1 MSALEKA
8 EKQKVGKQNVIGRAA
23 TEREM
28 ERWRDGEMEKE
39 GEGGRQSDRVTVEH
53 TDRWEAPA
61 ETTPSE

>member
-39 GEGGRQSDRVTVEH
+39 GER
-53 TDRWEAPA
+53 
-61 ETTPSE
+61 ETE